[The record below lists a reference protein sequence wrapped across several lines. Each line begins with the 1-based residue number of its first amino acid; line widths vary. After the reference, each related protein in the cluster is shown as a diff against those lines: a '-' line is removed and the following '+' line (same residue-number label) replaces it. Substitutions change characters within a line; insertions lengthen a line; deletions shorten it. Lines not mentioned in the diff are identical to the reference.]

1 MVSGADSAG
10 EEAAAVVVVA
20 AEDLETATEEI
31 AAVTA
36 IVTVEIVDLE
46 AVVAAAAVASEVV
59 VAVPAAAVVVVARN
73 EKATGSARIVAIRTL
88 PGVTSA
94 IAVNRPNPRA
104 PAEAAA
110 AVVADTEAEAVVAGE
125 DSEVVEAEVVSEDE
139 EAVVPCGEVTETAT
153 SARDPTKTRTRDCIL
168 HITNFNF
175 KLSCSH

>member
-1 MVSGADSAG
+1 M
-10 EEAAAVVVVA
+10 A

-59 VAVPAAAVVVVARN
+59 AAVPAAAVVVARN

-110 AVVADTEAEAVVAGE
+110 VVADTEAEAVVAGE
-125 DSEVVEAEVVSEDE
+125 DSEEVEAEVVSEDE